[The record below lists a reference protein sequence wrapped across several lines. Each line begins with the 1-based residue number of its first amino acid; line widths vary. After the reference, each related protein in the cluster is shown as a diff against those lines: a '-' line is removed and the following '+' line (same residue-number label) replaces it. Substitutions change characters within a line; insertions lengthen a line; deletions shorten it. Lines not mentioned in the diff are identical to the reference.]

1 MALGR
6 WREQRPGFHRT
17 RGWRGAV
24 GFRVLLA
31 ARGVGLASLLAALSC
46 RGSSERRCQAVAR
59 PSRSCCQS
67 HPVGCESSGQRRC
80 FHPGARGRGVARRA
94 DSGGRRARVGTRR
107 DGRLLHIPP
116 INIFVLLIFAFG
128 WLPVDTKVRQI
139 SYYDGTSARQGGTT
153 MITLG
158 ASTEQFKNLE
168 YFSLT

>member
-6 WREQRPGFHRT
+6 WRDRPGFRRT
-17 RGWRGAV
+17 RGWLGAV

-46 RGSSERRCQAVAR
+46 R
-59 PSRSCCQS
+59 QS